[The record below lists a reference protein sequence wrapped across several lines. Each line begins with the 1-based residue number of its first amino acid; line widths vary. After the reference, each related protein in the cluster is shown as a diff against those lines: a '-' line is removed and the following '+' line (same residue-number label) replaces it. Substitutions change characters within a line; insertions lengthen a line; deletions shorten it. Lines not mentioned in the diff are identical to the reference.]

1 MQIVAKIFY
10 VFPFDFLF
18 SNICKSCTCKW
29 IDYWLRTVTKSLF
42 TDWDLIL
49 IKFNIYFLIPY
60 LLTRETLTR
69 KTFLACAMRSRF
81 YLSKLVRHLNLDTL
95 TIASK
100 WPNLSRFLSSLIKYK
115 CFSILGKHITSSP
128 RLTTYSSLSTAA
140 STSSSTVSSGQSQT
154 CIMEVFG
161 MRKRK
166 SV

>member
-1 MQIVAKIFY
+1 MDWLLTAHSDK
-10 VFPFDFLF
+10 
-18 SNICKSCTCKW
+18 KS
-29 IDYWLRTVTKSLF
+29 F
-42 TDWDLIL
+42 HWDLIL

-60 LLTRETLTR
+60 LLTRETLTQ

-140 STSSSTVSSGQSQT
+140 STSSSTVSSGQSRA
-154 CIMEVFG
+154 CIIEVFG
-161 MRKRK
+161 TRKRE